1 MGQIGQPNPFDTSI
15 VTHLEII
22 RLIISLVTQNN
33 KNIFQ
38 MDLKSTFLNEH
49 GEAVIVNLSCK

>member
-15 VTHLEII
+15 EAHLEII

-33 KNIFQ
+33 KKIFQ
-38 MDLKSTFLNEH
+38 MDLKSTFLNEY
-49 GEAVIVNLSCK
+49 GEVVIVNLYCK